1 MSVVKNRK
9 KERNVIIYKARRR
22 RQLRAVQQFNNG
34 ITFIIQRSLLL
45 GAHCARQ
52 REFFSFTPTAIAREP
67 AGHALQTR
75 SFFTG
80 FWEAEAARFDWQL
93 AIEVLCWALAVSLS
107 AILYR
112 ILLLYYAFVG
122 FSCLFIM
129 REATFKLYI
138 LEDNERDQ
146 MVVFFFIIT
155 KKLIYSWG

>member
-1 MSVVKNRK
+1 MC
-9 KERNVIIYKARRR
+9 A
-22 RQLRAVQQFNNG
+22 LCAAAG
-34 ITFIIQRSLLL
+34 I
-45 GAHCARQ
+45 
-52 REFFSFTPTAIAREP
+52 FSFTPTAKAREP
-67 AGHALQTR
+67 AGHALQMR

-146 MVVFFFIIT
+146 MVGFFFYFYKEAFIFWG
-155 KKLIYSWG
+155 LIR